1 MNSLASAFHTT
12 APGAAAGAPAAATT
26 VFYDCCCSTC
36 CRLKVF
42 DLPQAVL
49 QLCQQQQQQLG
60 CHVKS
65 ASVDQNAADSP
76 AGEGSLHTAPSDP
89 RPAEAAGGA
98 PLDGAV
104 AAIGAEWQSGLQV
117 HAGETVYDY
126 CWFSGMSAA
135 DPLSCCFASSSRVR
149 SLIGQEGA
157 ACAAG
162 SRGT

>member
-12 APGAAAGAPAAATT
+12 AAGAAAGAPAATT
-26 VFYDCCCSTC
+26 VFDDCCCSTC

-42 DLPQAVL
+42 DLPQAAL
-49 QLCQQQQQQLG
+49 QLCQQQQQLG
-60 CHVKS
+60 CHAKS
-65 ASVDQNAADSP
+65 ASVDQTAADSP
-76 AGEGSLHTAPSDP
+76 AGGGPLHTAPSHTG
-89 RPAEAAGGA
+89 PAEAAGGA
-98 PLDGAV
+98 PLADAV

-149 SLIGQEGA
+149 SLIGQQRA

-162 SRGT
+162 GRDT